1 MSLLKNIKK
10 FEFIVLSCFWYKQ
23 LSRIDIVNK
32 LLQRKDITI
41 DRTSKH
47 INNLISEFQEER
59 GTCSTMAIS
68 EAKEIATKLSVDP
81 NFKEVRKRKKKRMFD
96 EKGEDEIHEFSEER
110 KFGDLI
116 VQIID
121 QVLSEL
127 ERRFKVIQEVNAL
140 FGFLNGP
147 AFRSLSG
154 DVLKNRASD
163 LAAKYKE
170 DLNGEE
176 LIVEVESFKYHALDL
191 GPNMKTDTSYDLLQS
206 MYKNG
211 LEEAYPNITTA
222 LTIFLTLPVSVATN
236 ERSFS
241 KLKIIKNYIRNL
253 SGQQRLSN
261 LGIIS
266 IEYKTASNLC
276 LKDIVNIFAAKK
288 ARKVHF

>member
-1 MSLLKNIKK
+1 M
-10 FEFIVLSCFWYKQ
+10 
-23 LSRIDIVNK
+23 
-32 LLQRKDITI
+32 
-41 DRTSKH
+41 
-47 INNLISEFQEER
+47 
-59 GTCSTMAIS
+59 
-68 EAKEIATKLSVDP
+68 
-81 NFKEVRKRKKKRMFD
+81 
-96 EKGEDEIHEFSEER
+96 
-110 KFGDLI
+110 
-116 VQIID
+116 
-121 QVLSEL
+121 
-127 ERRFKVIQEVNAL
+127 
-140 FGFLNGP
+140 NGP